1 MQPDNTQKLNRHKF
15 NIFPPAKPEDFER
28 LKQSI
33 RDNGFDPELPV
44 TVYQGGVL
52 DGWNRYTAC
61 VELGVQP
68 TFRTFEGTDEEAL
81 ALVMKTNTRRNLSSG
96 QWATIAVEAEE
107 IVGRIRA
114 AAEAREGGRPKK
126 GEQKP
131 GPKLV
136 QVSEVGKKSAYQIGA
151 AFNTSRTYVNDAA
164 RIQKAAPEV
173 FQKVKAG
180 KMSMQDATRIVRAI
194 PTEPWL
200 DDERERQQAVE
211 SGEAVLANAS
221 RDKNLIQWA
230 AGKGLEVRIDRG
242 TVFGNPYVLGEDGDR
257 NEVCNAYGEHYL
269 PHKRSALRQI
279 GSLRGKVLVCH
290 CFPERCHGLELLRL
304 LEEME

>member
-107 IVGRIRA
+107 IVKRIRA
-114 AAEAREGGRPKK
+114 AAETRQKTGKADLGGKFLQGSQVEG
-126 GEQKP
+126 
-131 GPKLV
+131 
-136 QVSEVGKKSAYQIGA
+136 KSAHQIGV
-151 AFNTSRTYVNDAA
+151 AFNTNQKYVNQAA

-173 FQKVKAG
+173 FEKVKAG
-180 KMSMQDATRIVRAI
+180 KISMQDATRVVRAI

-290 CFPERCHGLELLRL
+290 CYPERCHGLELLRL
-304 LEEME
+304 LEELE

>member
-33 RDNGFDPELPV
+33 RENGFDPELPV

-114 AAEAREGGRPKK
+114 AAEAREKAGKADP
-126 GEQKP
+126 GEKILQ
-131 GPKLV
+131 G
-136 QVSEVGKKSAYQIGA
+136 SEIKRKSAHQIGA
-151 AFNTSRTYVNDAA
+151 AFNTNQNYVNQAA

-173 FQKVKAG
+173 FEKVKAG
-180 KMSMQDATRIVRAI
+180 KISMQDATRVVRAI

>member
-114 AAEAREGGRPKK
+114 AAEAREKAGKADPGGKFLQ
-126 GEQKP
+126 GS
-131 GPKLV
+131 
-136 QVSEVGKKSAYQIGA
+136 QVEGKSAHQIGV
-151 AFNTSRTYVNDAA
+151 AFNTNQKYVNQAA
-164 RIQKAAPEV
+164 RIQKAAPEM
-173 FQKVKAG
+173 FEKVKAG
-180 KMSMQDATRIVRAI
+180 QMSMQDATRVVRAI

-290 CFPERCHGLELLRL
+290 CYPERCHGLELLRL